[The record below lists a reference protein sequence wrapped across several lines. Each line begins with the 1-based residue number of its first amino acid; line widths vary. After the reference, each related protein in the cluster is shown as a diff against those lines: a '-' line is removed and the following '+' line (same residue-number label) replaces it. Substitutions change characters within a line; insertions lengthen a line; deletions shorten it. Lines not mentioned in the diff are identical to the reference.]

1 MGGKTSMAERERVK
15 WRMRRVALCGLMLS
29 AICALPGQV
38 LAQESTG
45 AEYLGPSAPGRPFTP
60 AVRAGDMLYLSGQ
73 LGTAAD
79 GSLPPDFDTQAR
91 NTLIN
96 VAKVA
101 ALGGATMDDLVKCT
115 VMLADMKMWPRF
127 NEIYVTAFKPGR
139 LPARSAF
146 GTNGLA
152 LGGLVELE
160 CIAYKP
166 R

>member
-1 MGGKTSMAERERVK
+1 MTRRTTFMRAVYGSIVSALTIAAMGTAP
-15 WRMRRVALCGLMLS
+15 AH
-29 AICALPGQV
+29 
-38 LAQESTG
+38 AQTDAPSG
-45 AEYLGPSAPGRPFTP
+45 PEYLGATVPGRPFTP

-79 GSLPPDFDTQAR
+79 GSLPPDFDSQAR
-91 NTLIN
+91 NAMAN

-115 VMLADMKMWPRF
+115 VMLADMKQWPRF
-127 NEIYVTAFKPGR
+127 NEIYVTYFKPGR

-152 LGGLVELE
+152 LGGAVELE

>member
-1 MGGKTSMAERERVK
+1 MTDWVRSMVAVAA
-15 WRMRRVALCGLMLS
+15 VALAGS
-29 AICALPGQV
+29 TACAQP
-38 LAQESTG
+38 AK
-45 AEYLGPSAPGRPFTP
+45 APEYLGATVPGRPFTP

-79 GSLPPDFDTQAR
+79 GTLPPDFDSQVHNVMA
-91 NTLIN
+91 N

-101 ALGGATMDDLVKCT
+101 AIGGAGMDDLVKCT
-115 VMLADMKMWPRF
+115 VMLADMKQWPRF
-127 NEIYVTAFKPGR
+127 NEIYVTYFKPGR

-152 LGGLVELE
+152 LGGAVELE

>member
-1 MGGKTSMAERERVK
+1 MVRRTAFMRFVYGDIVAALATAAMAT
-15 WRMRRVALCGLMLS
+15 AP
-29 AICALPGQV
+29 AH
-38 LAQESTG
+38 AQTDARSG
-45 AEYLGPSAPGRPFTP
+45 PEYLGATIAGRPFTP

-79 GSLPPDFDTQAR
+79 GSLPPDFDGQAR
-91 NTLIN
+91 NAMAN
-96 VAKVA
+96 VGKVA

-115 VMLADMKMWPRF
+115 IMLADMKTWPRF
-127 NEIYVTAFKPGR
+127 NEIYATYFKPGR

-152 LGGLVELE
+152 LGGSVEVE

>member
-1 MGGKTSMAERERVK
+1 MKKSIIIGFYA
-15 WRMRRVALCGLMLS
+15 GLLTTGSIASGQS
-29 AICALPGQV
+29 ASLGNP
-38 LAQESTG
+38 
-45 AEYLGPSAPGRPFTP
+45 EYLGATIAGRPFTP
-60 AVRAGDMLYLSGQ
+60 AVRVGDMLYLSGQ

-79 GSLPPDFDTQAR
+79 GSLPPDFDSQAR
-91 NTLIN
+91 NAMAN

-115 VMLADMKMWPRF
+115 VMLADMKQWPRF
-127 NEIYVTAFKPGR
+127 NEIYATYFKPGR

-152 LGGLVELE
+152 LGGAVELE